1 MTIINIAE
9 KFLKYSIIKLY
20 KIKLEVKIGIFK
32 EILKI
37 IICHPINT
45 MIITNNKIKII
56 ILLIIKVII

>member
-9 KFLKYSIIKLY
+9 KFLKYSIIKLH

-37 IICHPINT
+37 IIYHPFNT

-56 ILLIIKVII
+56 ILLIIKVIF